1 MSLECRSAV
10 VSADGRRVLATVS
23 AVLRAGRVT
32 AIVGPNGTGKSTLL
46 GLLAGQ
52 RAPLAGSVL
61 LDGLPL
67 HRQPVAPLARRRA
80 LMAQESA
87 VAFDFSATEVVELG
101 RFPHR
106 HRPAPDEAGIVAHAL
121 AAAGVAHLA
130 GRSVQT
136 LSGGE
141 KARVHLARALA
152 QIGHPPADGAERWL
166 LADEPTAAL
175 DLQHQHRCMRLLRQ
189 WAVERGVGVVAV
201 LHDLNLALRYADD
214 ALVLGGEGGEDD
226 DAAGC
231 SFGPVAQVLQPG
243 RIEAVW
249 QMRCEPVAL
258 ADGMLQYLFG

>member
-1 MSLECRSAV
+1 MSLECRGAA

-23 AVLRAGRVT
+23 AELRAGRVT

-52 RAPLAGSVL
+52 RAPLSGSVL

-67 HRQPVAPLARRRA
+67 HRQPAAALALRRA

-106 HRPAPDEAGIVAHAL
+106 QRPAPDEAGIVGQAL
-121 AAAGVAHLA
+121 EAAGVSHLA

-152 QIGHPPADGAERWL
+152 QVWHPPADGAERWL

-189 WAVERGVGVVAV
+189 WAVEQGVGVVAV

-214 ALVLGGEGGEDD
+214 ALVLGGEGGEGSDPG
-226 DAAGC
+226 GC
-231 SFGPVAQVLQPG
+231 SFGPVAEVLRPA
-243 RIEAVW
+243 RIETVW
-249 QMRCEPVAL
+249 QMNCEPVTL
-258 ADGMLQYLFG
+258 AGGTLQYLFG